1 MTREEVARIGKGIT
15 LLAETLNEPMSEL
28 RLEGYILALSDLPF
42 EPLRLAIARLLKE
55 AGPRFPFPKDIREMV
70 LGTTQDAA
78 DLAWGDVLKAIRSC
92 GRYGDPRRMLDE
104 TAHAAMLATFGSWGA
119 ACDMSLDGAER
130 QGCAKQFRAVYG
142 ATVRRQQTDALTL
155 AELPEALRHEA
166 RALLGG
172 R

>member
-1 MTREEVARIGKGIT
+1 MTIHEQQGVTVALT
-15 LLAETLNEPMSEL
+15 QLAEVLDAPLSPTKISGYLVALDDLDARAVVASLQACL
-28 RLEGYILALSDLPF
+28 RTSTF
-42 EPLRLAIARLLKE
+42 F
-55 AGPRFPFPKDIREMV
+55 PRPAEIRAMV
-70 LGTTQDAA
+70 QGTTDDAA

-142 ATVRRQQTDALTL
+142 ATVRRQQTDALTP